1 MVISLRISNS
11 LLNNIINQDE
21 GLKAGAIVRAKI
33 LEMTEEFI
41 LIDIKGHGITKA
53 TLESDLVALKGEEV
67 SFVVK
72 SIMDNRLEL
81 KPLFRNDNLDEN
93 LPNSIRKD
101 NSISLLLKNFNI
113 KETDSSVLLVE
124 SLMDYNVPINQENLN
139 DAIKTLDKIIQ
150 LTNLTEEDKV
160 ILLSELTS
168 EDDEMLNLNQ
178 SLKEEVLKPSTE
190 NIMENKQN
198 ISQEIIG
205 NKTILEEDIQKN
217 ENAKEI
223 ILAEKSDIK
232 NLLIVEKNDYIEKED
247 ISSIAKIILGN
258 NIDNKEELIKIISF
272 FIKNNMKP
280 SLNNIK
286 NLKELNKDPVEFAK
300 GFEEIHLLID
310 SLKNN
315 KNFKGFK
322 FIENN
327 LEFNKK
333 NVEKSTTKIEESK
346 KIVDNIKENTTVNL
360 KDTLKNLENKIDFLR
375 DMNKDL
381 SFLFLPI
388 NFSKKDL
395 EGALTILKGKKNK
408 NPSDKKTNIFINLN
422 TNNLGNIKI
431 SCEAISDI
439 LSLNINIKKEDLGLF
454 QSMEEQL
461 VERIRNIGYNI
472 DRINFIADK
481 DIQII
486 DSMGSNSNP
495 TYFMDIKV

>member
-1 MVISLRISNS
+1 MVISLRISNL
-11 LLNNIINQDE
+11 LLNNIMNQDE

-72 SIMDNRLEL
+72 SIMDNKVEL
-81 KPLFRNDNLDEN
+81 KPLLSNDNLNEN

-139 DAIKTLDKIIQ
+139 EAIKTLDKIIQ
-150 LTNLTEEDKV
+150 LTSLTEEDKV
-160 ILLSELTS
+160 ILLSELVS
-168 EDDEMLNLNQ
+168 EDNKMLKLNQ
-178 SLKEEVLKPSTE
+178 SLKEEIVKPSTE

-205 NKTILEEDIQKN
+205 NKTILEEDIPKN
-217 ENAKEI
+217 ENVKEI

-232 NLLIVEKNDYIEKED
+232 NLLIVEKNDFLEKED
-247 ISSIAKIILGN
+247 ISSTVKIMLGN
-258 NIDNKEELIKIISF
+258 NIDNKKELIKIISF
-272 FIKNNMKP
+272 FTKNNIKP

-286 NLKELNKDPVEFAK
+286 NLKELNKDPVEFSK
-300 GFEEIHLLID
+300 VFEEIHLLVD

-315 KNFKGFK
+315 KNSKGFK

-327 LEFNKK
+327 LDFNKE
-333 NVEKSTTKIEESK
+333 NIEKSTGKIEELK

-360 KDTLKNLENKIDFLR
+360 KETLKNLENKIDFLR

-408 NPSDKKTNIFINLN
+408 NPSDNKTNIFINLN

-439 LSLNINIKKEDLGLF
+439 LSVNINIKKEDLGLF
-454 QSMEEQL
+454 QSMEKQL
-461 VERIRNIGYNI
+461 VERILNIGYNI

>member
-1 MVISLRISNS
+1 MVISLRVSNL
-11 LLNNIINQDE
+11 LLNNIMNQDE

-72 SIMDNRLEL
+72 SIVDNKVEL
-81 KPLFRNDNLDEN
+81 KPLFSNDNLNEN

-139 DAIKTLDKIIQ
+139 EAIKTLDKTIQ
-150 LTNLTEEDKV
+150 LTSLTEEDKV
-160 ILLSELTS
+160 ILLSELVS
-168 EDDEMLNLNQ
+168 EDNKMLNLNQ
-178 SLKEEVLKPSTE
+178 SLKEEILKLSTE

-205 NKTILEEDIQKN
+205 NKTILEEVIPKN

-223 ILAEKSDIK
+223 ILAEKSHIK
-232 NLLIVEKNDYIEKED
+232 NLLIVEKNDFLEKED
-247 ISSIAKIILGN
+247 ISSIVKIMLGN
-258 NIDNKEELIKIISF
+258 NVDNKEELIKIISF
-272 FIKNNMKP
+272 FTKNNIKP

-300 GFEEIHLLID
+300 VFEEIHLLVD

-315 KNFKGFK
+315 KNSKGFK
-322 FIENN
+322 LIENN
-327 LEFNKK
+327 LDFNKE
-333 NVEKSTTKIEESK
+333 NIEKSTAKVEELK

-360 KDTLKNLENKIDFLR
+360 KETLKNLENKIDFLR

-408 NPSDKKTNIFINLN
+408 NPSDNKTNIFINLN

-431 SCEAISDI
+431 SCEAMSDI
-439 LSLNINIKKEDLGLF
+439 LSVNINIKREDLGLF
-454 QSMEEQL
+454 QSMEKQL
-461 VERIRNIGYNI
+461 VERILNIGYNI